1 MNLLI
6 APFVNALFWFNGL
19 TGNLGWAVVGVTVVI
34 KILMWPLMAP
44 SLRSAGK
51 MKELQ
56 PRLKKL
62 QEKYGK
68 DRQGLAKAQMD
79 FYKQEGINPA
89 SGCLP
94 QILQIAVL
102 LLFFSAF
109 NMVSGYSEG
118 KGNFEEINKQ
128 LIPALAIKQDF
139 RFNTRFI
146 GSDLT
151 KTPAKIIK
159 EESGKAMV
167 LPLILLLGSGL
178 LQYLSSKLMMPGSSS
193 PSRATAGKPSE
204 KKGDNED
211 IMEVMRV
218 QSTYMMPVMT
228 VVIGWNFSVGLSLYW
243 FVNSLTMLVQQ
254 VMVK

>member
-79 FYKQEGINPA
+79 FYKQEGINP
-89 SGCLP
+89 
-94 QILQIAVL
+94 
-102 LLFFSAF
+102 
-109 NMVSGYSEG
+109 
-118 KGNFEEINKQ
+118 
-128 LIPALAIKQDF
+128 
-139 RFNTRFI
+139 
-146 GSDLT
+146 
-151 KTPAKIIK
+151 
-159 EESGKAMV
+159 
-167 LPLILLLGSGL
+167 SGL
-178 LQYLSSKLMMPGSSS
+178 WPRLAYP
-193 PSRATAGKPSE
+193 
-204 KKGDNED
+204 
-211 IMEVMRV
+211 
-218 QSTYMMPVMT
+218 
-228 VVIGWNFSVGLSLYW
+228 
-243 FVNSLTMLVQQ
+243 
-254 VMVK
+254 